1 MTYAEIVDRLN
12 TDPVAQKLLQAR
24 IPARLGYVAPDG
36 TPRVIPIS
44 YLWNG
49 AAFIINTPSGW
60 PKIEAFEHNP
70 HVAFSVDT
78 TDFPPL
84 ILLVRGKVTTMEL
97 RPGVPDEYV
106 EASRR
111 IVGPEK
117 MADWEQGVR
126 ATIKE
131 MMVITITPT
140 WIKII
145 DFEREFPGP
154 RRG

>member
-1 MTYAEIVDRLN
+1 VTYDEIVERLN
-12 TDPVAQKLLQAR
+12 SDPVAQKLLQAR
-24 IPARLGYVAPDG
+24 IPARLGYVALDG

-49 AAFIINTPSGW
+49 AAFIINSPPGW
-60 PKIEAFEHNP
+60 PKVRAFEQNP
-70 HVAFSVDT
+70 RVAFSVDT
-78 TDFPPL
+78 TDFPPNT
-84 ILLVRGKVTTMEL
+84 LLVRGTVTQMEL

-111 IVGPEK
+111 IVGPEQ
-117 MADWEQGVR
+117 MEQWERTVR
-126 ATIKE
+126 ATIEE

-154 RRG
+154 RRA